1 MSGSEERLQQSIQ
14 DLFEDGEDDDIYEP
28 ATELST
34 LASGSQLEDET
45 ETDDFE
51 GHSKHFSMS
60 VHRAD
65 IW

>member
-14 DLFEDGEDDDIYEP
+14 DLFEEEDDDIYEP

-34 LASGSQLEDET
+34 LASGSQLDDET

-51 GHSKHFSMS
+51 GQSKHCCFCICASLLT
-60 VHRAD
+60 
-65 IW
+65 

>member
-14 DLFEDGEDDDIYEP
+14 DLFEDEDDDIYEQ

-34 LASGSQLEDET
+34 LASGSQLDDET

-51 GHSKHFSMS
+51 GQSKNYCTC
-60 VHRAD
+60 VLC
-65 IW
+65 